1 MDLLKMP
8 GNLGSVRGSL
18 LTLHHYDWPA
28 YPIGDDY
35 FETLLSLSMFPV
47 GTRLVEI
54 DNGNGTILFAA
65 EIANLV
71 KGDLYCDKN
80 FHICSWH
87 SDLLEMKSLGLI
99 EGVAEANEYEFHLDR
114 WTKMVEATGTDKI
127 YYEVEGEK
135 IEIYPPVPDEDRE
148 SEFHTLDFAIVPSSR
163 VRLTCLGLEH
173 VRERIG
179 KLQDTYVEEISPVV
193 ADLFRNGFFEPSVR
207 QAVVTLEDAIKR
219 HLASNQFGEK
229 LGKEFIS
236 YLRDESN
243 ILESSIRTYSQELRM
258 VFKFIRNVFAHNI
271 LEVGRIDSAVL
282 LLRIR
287 RVISMVSMISL
298 GKTTG

>member
-8 GNLGSVRGSL
+8 GNLGSVRGSI
-18 LTLHHYDWPA
+18 LTVHHYDWPA

-35 FETLLSLSMFPV
+35 FETLLSLSLFPA
-47 GTRLVEI
+47 GTCFVEI
-54 DNGNGTILFAA
+54 DNGDETILFAA
-65 EIANLV
+65 ETANLV
-71 KGDLYCDKN
+71 RTDLYDDRN

-99 EGVAEANEYEFHLDR
+99 EGVAEANEYEFKLDR
-114 WTKMVEATGTDKI
+114 WTKMVETAGTDKF
-127 YYEVEGEK
+127 YCEVKGEK
-135 IEIYPPVPDEDRE
+135 IEVKPPVPDEDWDADLDTR
-148 SEFHTLDFAIVPSSR
+148 DFAIVPSSR
-163 VRLTCLGLEH
+163 VRVTDLGLDH
-173 VRERIG
+173 VRERVGI
-179 KLQDTYVEEISPVV
+179 LQDTYAEEISAVV
-193 ADLFRNGFFEPSVR
+193 ADLFRKGFFEPSVR

-219 HLASNQFGEK
+219 HLVSDRFGEK

-236 YLRDESN
+236 YLRAESD

-271 LEVGRIDSAVL
+271 LEVSQLDSAVL

-287 RVISMVSMISL
+287 RVISMLRNNDLTFSS
-298 GKTTG
+298 T